1 MKLIITESKM
11 TSIVTKWLDMKYG
24 NLRKSLSPTN
34 FSFIHYKDENNK
46 TVFLFNR
53 NTGTVTITNKT
64 VYHYLKDMFGIS
76 GYELNDILIPWFE
89 QSYNLHVEKVQY
101 SELF

>member
-1 MKLIITESKM
+1 MKLIITEDKM
-11 TSIVTKWLDMKYG
+11 NNVVTKWLNKDYG
-24 NLRKSLSPTN
+24 ELRKSASPGS
-34 FSFIHYKDENNK
+34 FRFIHYKDENNV

-53 NTGTVTITNKT
+53 NTGIVTITNRT
-64 VYHYLKDMFGIS
+64 LYHYLKDMFGLS

-101 SELF
+101 SDLY

>member
-11 TSIVTKWLDMKYG
+11 NSIVTKWLNNNYG
-24 NLRKSLSPTN
+24 DLRKDSSPMN
-34 FSFIHYKDENNK
+34 FRFIHYKDENNV

-53 NTGTVTITNKT
+53 NTGVVTITNKT
-64 VYHYLKDMFGIS
+64 AYLYLKDMFGLN

-101 SELF
+101 SDLY

>member
-11 TSIVTKWLDMKYG
+11 SSVVTKWLNNDYG
-24 NLRKSLSPTN
+24 DLRKSSSPMN
-34 FSFIHYKDENNK
+34 FRFIHYKDKNNQ

-53 NTGTVTITNKT
+53 DTGIVTITNKT
-64 VYHYLKDMFGIS
+64 IYHYLKDMFGLS

-101 SELF
+101 SDLY

>member
-1 MKLIITESKM
+1 MKLIITEDKM
-11 TSIVTKWLDMKYG
+11 NNVVTKWLNKDYG
-24 NLRKSLSPTN
+24 DLRKSASPGSFN
-34 FSFIHYKDENNK
+34 FIHYKDENNV

-53 NTGTVTITNKT
+53 NTGIVTITNKT
-64 VYHYLKDMFGIS
+64 LYHYLKDMFGLS

-101 SELF
+101 SDLY

>member
-11 TSIVTKWLDMKYG
+11 SSVVTKWLDNDYG
-24 NLRKSLSPTN
+24 DLRKSSSPMN
-34 FSFIHYKDENNK
+34 FRFIHYKDENNV
-46 TVFLFNR
+46 TVFLFNL
-53 NTGTVTITNKT
+53 NTGIVTITNKT
-64 VYHYLKDMFGIS
+64 IYHYLKDMFGLS

-101 SELF
+101 SDLY

>member
-1 MKLIITESKM
+1 MKLTITESKM
-11 TSIVTKWLDMKYG
+11 NSVITKWLDKNYG
-24 NLRKSLSPTN
+24 DLRKSASPMN
-34 FSFIHYKDENNK
+34 FRFIHYKDENNR

-53 NTGTVTITNKT
+53 DTGTVTITNKT

-89 QSYNLHVEKVQY
+89 QSYNLHVERITY

>member
-11 TSIVTKWLDMKYG
+11 NSVVTKWLDKNYG
-24 NLRKSLSPTN
+24 DLRKSASPMN
-34 FSFIHYKDENNK
+34 FRFIHYKDENNQ

-53 NTGTVTITNKT
+53 NTGTVTITNKS
-64 VYHYLKDMFGIS
+64 VYHYLNDMFGLS

-101 SELF
+101 SDLY